1 MLSQC
6 QYTGNVLL
14 DAYRLLIADV
24 YELAGA
30 SRRTSDDLARSVGQT
45 AARWH
50 VLSALSDGPRTVPS
64 TARRLGLAPQSV
76 QRVVD
81 DLVRGGQMAATVNPD
96 HVRSQLFE
104 LTEAGRAT
112 LTALFAQSDAVRG
125 EMLQRSGLTEQQLDG
140 ARTVI
145 RALLSAISA
154 CSGRAGASRET
165 STSAYPAASGVT
177 REGRPAERSPSTRRT
192 GAGPPG
198 GGA

>member
-1 MLSQC
+1 MLSYC
-6 QYTGNVLL
+6 QYTGNVTL

-30 SRRTSDDLARSVGQT
+30 SRRTSDDLARTSGQT

-50 VLSALSDGPRTVPS
+50 VLSALSGGPRTVPS

-81 DLVRGGQMAATVNPD
+81 DLVRAGQLAAKANPD
-96 HVRSQLFE
+96 HVRSPLFE

-112 LTALFAQSDAVRG
+112 LAELFARSDRQRG
-125 EMLQRSGLTEQQLDG
+125 EMLARAGLTARQLDE

-145 RALLSAISA
+145 RTLVAAIQ
-154 CSGRAGASRET
+154 
-165 STSAYPAASGVT
+165 
-177 REGRPAERSPSTRRT
+177 RR
-192 GAGPPG
+192 G
-198 GGA
+198 GG